1 MSLISPIN
9 KWGIIMLGIHSKVG
23 RRFGLEVILS
33 TCGIV
38 IVLGGITLLANLV
51 DARQDSNLQILLIV
65 AILAINL
72 MVITSGLLA
81 LTATDDFNNTAIGT
95 FVLAVAVGLASLL
108 LHRDVREWIARFFPK
123 PIYFQQ
129 KPKTDLPLMNTLG
142 FRPESWVHTWALIL
156 VVLVIGW
163 QFSSYFLAGGLSGVA
178 EDIAVDYPILLSN
191 LLPNVLIPFL
201 GVGIFLRRSPQAA
214 MQRLGLGKL
223 TLGGLG
229 VSLVLT
235 VGLLMMVGFF
245 SVVWSGV
252 VSEETFEEQTEAS
265 SALAESI
272 NTVGLAFTL
281 AATAAIGE
289 EIAFRGALQ
298 PIFGF
303 WATALIFAISH
314 VQYTL
319 TPASLLIFF
328 VAIALGWV
336 RKQFNTTT
344 AILVHFL
351 YNFVPLLLLVVA
363 EEETTSGFIRLLF

>member
-1 MSLISPIN
+1 
-9 KWGIIMLGIHSKVG
+9 
-23 RRFGLEVILS
+23 
-33 TCGIV
+33 
-38 IVLGGITLLANLV
+38 
-51 DARQDSNLQILLIV
+51 
-65 AILAINL
+65 
-72 MVITSGLLA
+72 
-81 LTATDDFNNTAIGT
+81 
-95 FVLAVAVGLASLL
+95 
-108 LHRDVREWIARFFPK
+108 
-123 PIYFQQ
+123 
-129 KPKTDLPLMNTLG
+129 
-142 FRPESWVHTWALIL
+142 
-156 VVLVIGW
+156 
-163 QFSSYFLAGGLSGVA
+163 
-178 EDIAVDYPILLSN
+178 
-191 LLPNVLIPFL
+191 
-201 GVGIFLRRSPQAA
+201 
-214 MQRLGLGKL
+214 
-223 TLGGLG
+223 
-229 VSLVLT
+229 
-235 VGLLMMVGFF
+235 
-245 SVVWSGV
+245 
-252 VSEETFEEQTEAS
+252 EEQTEAS